1 MLGTLTLVMGLA
13 TEIENS
19 PDVLLNSKTP
29 VLLDFYADWCA
40 PCQEVSPVLAELA
53 HEFDGKIC
61 LARVNVDAKPN
72 TALVERYEV
81 FRLPTVVFILAGR
94 EVNRIVGAK
103 GKDQYRAAVIETLKK
118 R

>member
-1 MLGTLTLVMGLA
+1 MGLA
-13 TEIENS
+13 TEVEGF
-19 PDVLLNSKTP
+19 PDEPLNSKTL

-53 HEFDGKIC
+53 HEFDGKIH
-61 LARVNVDAKPN
+61 LARVNVDVKSN

-81 FRLPTVVFILAGR
+81 YRLPTVVFIRHGR

-103 GKDQYRAAVIETLKK
+103 GKDHYRAAVIKTLKK
-118 R
+118 DR